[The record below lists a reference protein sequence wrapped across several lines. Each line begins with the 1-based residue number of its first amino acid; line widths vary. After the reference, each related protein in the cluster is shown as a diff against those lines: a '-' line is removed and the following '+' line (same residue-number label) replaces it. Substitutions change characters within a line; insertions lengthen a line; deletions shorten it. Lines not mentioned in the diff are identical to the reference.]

1 MTNRPGASRTPVN
14 EAMAASPLWEGGGAA
29 VLGFLACACV
39 VRKTAFVGVGGFSE
53 LLFFVGEERLL
64 AYDLAA
70 AERARAERTRTGEGH
85 DGDPAS
91 GRLLACGNGG
101 SAEQAQHLTA
111 ELVGRYQD
119 DRPPLAALPLTSDMA
134 AVTAIGNDYGA
145 EEVFARQ
152 VRAHGRPGDL
162 LVCLSTS
169 GTSRNIIAAARAGAQ
184 AGLTTW
190 ALTGPGPNPLAAAAR
205 RHAVQGP
212 DPRLGPARGP
222 ARTAGPD
229 GPLPPRP
236 GRRSNA
242 RCGRPAPSW

>member
-1 MTNRPGASRTPVN
+1 VTDSHLARLITALCRFEGQTPRL
-14 EAMAASPLWEGGGAA
+14 EAWGQ
-29 VLGFLACACV
+29 
-39 VRKTAFVGVGGFSE
+39 
-53 LLFFVGEERLL
+53 
-64 AYDLAA
+64 AA
-70 AERARAERTRTGEGH
+70 A
-85 DGDPAS
+85 
-91 GRLLACGNGG
+91 GRLLAGGNGG

-145 EEVFARQ
+145 EEVFTRQ

-190 ALTGPGPNPLAAAAR
+190 ALTGPGCWPRWSASTPSSPSTSR
-205 RHAVQGP
+205 R
-212 DPRLGPARGP
+212 
-222 ARTAGPD
+222 
-229 GPLPPRP
+229 PPRCLTGCAP
-236 GRRSNA
+236 T
-242 RCGRPAPSW
+242 CG

>member
-1 MTNRPGASRTPVN
+1 MKDGALPVTDSHLARLHTALCRFESQIPRL
-14 EAMAASPLWEGGGAA
+14 EAWGQAAAS
-29 VLGFLACACV
+29 
-39 VRKTAFVGVGGFSE
+39 
-53 LLFFVGEERLL
+53 RLL
-64 AYDLAA
+64 A
-70 AERARAERTRTGEGH
+70 G
-85 DGDPAS
+85 

-169 GTSRNIIAAARAGAQ
+169 GTSRNVIAAARAGAQ
-184 AGLTTW
+184 AGLITW
-190 ALTGPGPNPLAAAAR
+190 ALTGPGPNPLASACAEAIMVDAPAVCTIQEVHLAAIHILCA
-205 RHAVQGP
+205 AVDAAVEASLAQ
-212 DPRLGPARGP
+212 RV
-222 ARTAGPD
+222 T
-229 GPLPPRP
+229 LPEY
-236 GRRSNA
+236 A
-242 RCGRPAPSW
+242 

>member
-1 MTNRPGASRTPVN
+1 MTDSHLTRLYTALRRFEGQIPRL
-14 EAMAASPLWEGGGAA
+14 EAWGQTAAGL
-29 VLGFLACACV
+29 
-39 VRKTAFVGVGGFSE
+39 
-53 LLFFVGEERLL
+53 LL
-64 AYDLAA
+64 A
-70 AERARAERTRTGEGH
+70 G
-85 DGDPAS
+85 

-169 GTSRNIIAAARAGAQ
+169 GTSRNVIAAAQAAAQ

-190 ALTGPGPNPLAAAAR
+190 ALTGPAPNPLASACAEAVMVDAPAVCTIQEVHLAAIHILCAAVDSAVEASLAR
-205 RHAVQGP
+205 RMTLP
-212 DPRLGPARGP
+212 TPA
-222 ARTAGPD
+222 
-229 GPLPPRP
+229 
-236 GRRSNA
+236 
-242 RCGRPAPSW
+242 